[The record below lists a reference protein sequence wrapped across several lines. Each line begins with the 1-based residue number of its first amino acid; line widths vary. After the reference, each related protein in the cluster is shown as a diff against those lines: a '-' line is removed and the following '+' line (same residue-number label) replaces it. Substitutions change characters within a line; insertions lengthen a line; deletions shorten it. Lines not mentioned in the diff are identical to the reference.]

1 MFDEDVK
8 QAIARI
14 DERTHIILERL
25 DKINGRLE
33 EHEKR
38 ITDIE
43 KIQAKHSSY
52 FKIFGGVL
60 TTLGAILISV
70 ANKLF
75 GGR

>member
-1 MFDEDVK
+1 MFDEGVK

-14 DERTHIILERL
+14 DERTHMILERL
-25 DKINGRLE
+25 DKINGKLE

-52 FKIFGGVL
+52 FKIFGGAL
-60 TTLGAILISV
+60 TTFGAALV
-70 ANKLF
+70 GFVKELF
-75 GGR
+75 GR